1 MIQGKQTYNTSIQ
14 FLKPTVQSKATS
26 FFDKTFS
33 ITKTD
38 YHPFSFIALKC
49 SSTFL
54 YLKVQ
59 RTFTY
64 TFALQGSLAEDS
76 REDVRYCF
84 TVTALCLT
92 DFNFNRFTL
101 IFNRI
106 LFSFLNAGLCLFPFS
121 KKFQRNGS
129 RKLVHLSNIL
139 LSYCWNTEHLQ
150 FMEEHYTALLV
161 LCLKQKQE
169 YLLKTPKSL

>member
-1 MIQGKQTYNTSIQ
+1 MFLFSTCSNTKIICHKCTATVRYEKLIYGIFPLSKYLNKTSKLQMIQGKQTYNTSIQ

-64 TFALQGSLAEDS
+64 
-76 REDVRYCF
+76 
-84 TVTALCLT
+84 
-92 DFNFNRFTL
+92 
-101 IFNRI
+101 
-106 LFSFLNAGLCLFPFS
+106 
-121 KKFQRNGS
+121 
-129 RKLVHLSNIL
+129 IL
-139 LSYCWNTEHLQ
+139 LSRGVWLR
-150 FMEEHYTALLV
+150 TAGRMCAIILLSQ
-161 LCLKQKQE
+161 LCV
-169 YLLKTPKSL
+169 